1 MPAIDVENLEV
12 RYGER
17 VAVDGVSFSVEAG
30 EVVALLG
37 PNGAGKTTT
46 VESIEGYRRPAA
58 GRVRVLGLDPVA
70 DHSRLVPRLGVML
83 QRGGVYPVMS
93 ARRVL
98 NLFAAYYAQP
108 RSPNEL
114 LDLLGL
120 SAVASTPFR
129 RLSGGEQQRLML
141 ALALIGRPEVC
152 CLDEPTAGVDPAGRA
167 AVREVIASLRDDGV
181 AVLLTSHE
189 LDEVERLAERVVIIG
204 KGRIVASGATGEL
217 GGGDEAVHFS
227 VDGQFDRTALS
238 QALGVA
244 VLAEHGGRY
253 RLEGAATPE
262 RVAAL
267 TAWLAGH
274 HLTLTD
280 LRVGRERLEDVFL
293 RLVSEEQSR

>member
-1 MPAIDVENLEV
+1 MPAIDVENLQV

-70 DHSRLVPRLGVML
+70 DHSRLVPQLGVML
-83 QRGGVYPVMS
+83 QRGGVYPAMS
-93 ARRVL
+93 GRRVL

-108 RSPNEL
+108 RSPKEL
-114 LDLLGL
+114 LDLLAL

-141 ALALIGRPEVC
+141 ALALIGRPKVC

-189 LDEVERLAERVVIIG
+189 LDEVERLAERVVIIN
-204 KGRIVASGATGEL
+204 KGRIVASGTTGEL

-227 VDGQFDRTALS
+227 VDGQLDRTALS

-253 RLEGAATPE
+253 RIEGAPTPE

-274 HLTLTD
+274 HIALAD

-293 RLVSEEQSR
+293 RLVNEEQSK

>member
-1 MPAIDVENLEV
+1 MSAIDVWNLGV

-17 VAVDGVSFSVEAG
+17 VAVDQVSFSVDAG
-30 EVVALLG
+30 EIVALLG

-46 VESIEGYRRPAA
+46 VESVEGYRRPAA

-70 DHSRLVPRLGVML
+70 DHSQLVPRLGVML

-93 ARRVL
+93 GRRVL
-98 NLFAAYYAQP
+98 NLFAAYYEQP
-108 RSPNEL
+108 RSPEEL

-120 SAVASTPFR
+120 TAVASTPFR

-141 ALALIGRPEVC
+141 ALALVGRPQVC

-167 AVREVIASLRDDGV
+167 AVREVIASLRDGGV

-189 LDEVERLAERVVIIG
+189 LDEVERLADRVVIID
-204 KGRIVASGATGEL
+204 KGRILATGAPGEL
-217 GGGDEAVHFS
+217 GESEEAVHFS
-227 VDGQFDRTALS
+227 VDGELDRTALS

-244 VLAEHGGRY
+244 VLPEHGGY
-253 RLEGAATPE
+253 RLKGAATPE
-262 RVAAL
+262 QVAAL
-267 TAWLAGH
+267 TAWLAEH
-274 HLTLTD
+274 HVTLAD

-293 RLVSEEQSR
+293 RLVRKEGSR